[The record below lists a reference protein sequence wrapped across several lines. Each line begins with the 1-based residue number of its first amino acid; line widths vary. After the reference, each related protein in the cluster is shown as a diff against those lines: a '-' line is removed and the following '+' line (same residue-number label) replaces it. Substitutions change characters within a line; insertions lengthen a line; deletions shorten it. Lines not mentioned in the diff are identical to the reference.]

1 MCAAAVNHNP
11 MEKARSLCKVPV
23 QEGCRKP
30 TWDGCG
36 QRGKV
41 WVPHGSRLLAS
52 EVPARAMA
60 AVSVNTRV
68 GDGSGRCG
76 CWCPPT
82 PPGRGTCVRKQRAA
96 ARLWGGEPLRTVA
109 RGKTKFGLT
118 EGKGK
123 CGFAFTP
130 AANLDIGSLFFFLR
144 RLMKILLRNLH
155 LYPLRSIKNNP
166 FAYREETLLIHSCLV
181 GVWSARRI

>member
-1 MCAAAVNHNP
+1 MWYRLFFPLLALVKLFFQTPYYFRSPEHMCTAAVNHNP
-11 MEKARSLCKVPV
+11 MEKARSLCKVSV

-30 TWDGCG
+30 TWDGCA
-36 QRGKV
+36 QRGGV

-52 EVPARAMA
+52 EVPAHAMA

-68 GDGSGRCG
+68 GDGEWEMWVLVSPDSSRQ
-76 CWCPPT
+76 
-82 PPGRGTCVRKQRAA
+82 RGTCVRKQRAA
-96 ARLWGGEPLRTVA
+96 AGLWGGEPLQTVA

-130 AANLDIGSLFFFLR
+130 AANLAIGSLFFF
-144 RLMKILLRNLH
+144 K
-155 LYPLRSIKNNP
+155 
-166 FAYREETLLIHSCLV
+166 TLDENT
-181 GVWSARRI
+181 SA